1 MPASPL
7 SPDTAVLIC
16 RTDLRGRITHC
27 SEAFVALSGYSS
39 QELTDQ
45 PGNVLRHPEMPPQI
59 FSGLW
64 QTLKLGRPWMGL
76 IKNLRRDGTAYW
88 LSVYIKPVFGLD
100 GIEAYGAVY
109 NVPSE
114 QQRER
119 AQKLYVRLN
128 NQDLVV
134 RWNAH
139 VARLLGSAL
148 QAVPLGVVLCAG
160 LWQLDAFVAQS
171 ALVVV
176 GLGAMAAFQEY
187 RQTWTL
193 QRVFA
198 AHPKAFSE
206 PLMAQIYSCEQGAA
220 GQVEMALIAQ
230 EARLQSALSR
240 IGSTGLA
247 VQQRVL
253 ELGQLIQAE
262 TLRLERQRDETDLSV
277 TALTELAATIQEV
290 TGNVQATHLATTRAV
305 DLANHGEQL
314 SDQSLRA
321 MQLLSTS
328 VGDTATAVQQLA
340 SSTEAIS
347 HITSIISSIA
357 GQTNLLALNA
367 AIEAARAGETGRGF
381 SVVAD
386 EVRQLATRTQEATQ
400 QIQPLLLQ
408 LRNATE
414 LTVQLTDAG
423 REFASHST
431 REVTSVQDNLA
442 GVNSS
447 LAQISGMGMQI
458 ASAMEQQSQVVES
471 LSQQVLQVAEL
482 STDCVDKA
490 LDGKRISEDLQRQA
504 EAMCHLAERFDR

>member
-7 SPDTAVLIC
+7 SSDTAVLIC
-16 RTDLRGRITHC
+16 RTDLRGRISHC

-39 QELTDQ
+39 QELTGQ
-45 PGNVLRHPEMPPQI
+45 PGNVLRHPEMPPQV
-59 FSGLW
+59 FSSLW

-76 IKNLRRDGTAYW
+76 IRNRRRDGTAYW
-88 LSVYIKPVFGLD
+88 LSAYIKPVFGLD

-109 NVPSE
+109 SVPSE

-119 AQKLYVRLN
+119 AQKLYARLN
-128 NQDLVV
+128 SQDPVV
-134 RWNAH
+134 RWNIG
-139 VARLLGSAL
+139 RLLGCAL
-148 QAVPLGVVLCAG
+148 PAVPLGFVLSAG

-171 ALVVV
+171 ALIVV

-187 RQTWTL
+187 RQTRAL
-193 QRVFA
+193 QRVFS
-198 AHPKAFSE
+198 AHPKAFTE
-206 PLMAQIYSCEQGAA
+206 PLMAQMYSQEQGAA
-220 GQVEMALIAQ
+220 AQVDMALVAQ

-240 IGSTGLA
+240 IGSTGLV

-290 TGNVQATHLATTRAV
+290 TGNVHATHLATTRAV

-314 SDQSLRA
+314 SGQSLRA
-321 MQLLSTS
+321 MQLLNTS

-347 HITSIISSIA
+347 HITNIISSIA

-367 AIEAARAGETGRGF
+367 AIEAARAGEAGRGF

-408 LRNATE
+408 LRDATE

-423 REFASHST
+423 REFASNST

-482 STDCVDKA
+482 STDSVDKA

-504 EAMCHLAERFDR
+504 EALCHLAERFDQ